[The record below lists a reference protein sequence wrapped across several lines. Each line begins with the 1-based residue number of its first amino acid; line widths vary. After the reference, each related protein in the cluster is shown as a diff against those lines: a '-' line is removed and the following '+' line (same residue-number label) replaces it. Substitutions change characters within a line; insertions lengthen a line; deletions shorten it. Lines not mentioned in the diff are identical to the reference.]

1 MRSGR
6 RIAFLS
12 NAFVRLI
19 CAVTLPGLSAR
30 VHRTTLDEVTSAAVT
45 PYLKPLTRADAL
57 GARTARRARRASV
70 SATGRVGMPAN
81 LPEGRD
87 HLPHRIEPAERGPQQ
102 RALEQ
107 ALAALGEL
115 RAHLV
120 GGAGQR
126 DRTEHV
132 VGHLVRGRGE
142 VACKPCRPDA
152 VGLLVPAVQ
161 AENRAIGP

>member
-6 RIAFLS
+6 RIAFSS

-57 GARTARRARRASV
+57 GARRARRASV
-70 SATGRVGMPAN
+70 SAMGRVGMPAN

-87 HLPHRIEPAERGPQQ
+87 HLPHRIEAAERRPQQ
-102 RALEQ
+102 RALEL
-107 ALAALGEL
+107 ALVALGEL
-115 RAHLV
+115 GPDVAGR
-120 GGAGQR
+120 AGQR
-126 DRTEHV
+126 
-132 VGHLVRGRGE
+132 
-142 VACKPCRPDA
+142 
-152 VGLLVPAVQ
+152 
-161 AENRAIGP
+161 NRV